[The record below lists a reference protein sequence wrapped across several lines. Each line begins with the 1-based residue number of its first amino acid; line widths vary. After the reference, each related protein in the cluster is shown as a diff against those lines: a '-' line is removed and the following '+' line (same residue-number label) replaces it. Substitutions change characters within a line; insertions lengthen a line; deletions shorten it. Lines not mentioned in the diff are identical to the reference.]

1 MLKTLFK
8 KQLMEIFRGY
18 FYNSRKNQ
26 ARSSGATAAYF
37 LLFACLIIGVV
48 GGMFTILSFALCSS
62 MAKVGMS
69 WLYFAI
75 MGMIAVVMGTFG
87 SVFNTYSG
95 VYLAK
100 DNDLLLSMPIPVS
113 MIMLTRLL
121 SVYVM
126 SFIYS
131 GMVIIPAVIV
141 YLLTVS
147 ASINAVIGCIL
158 LVLLISVFVLT
169 LSCLLG
175 WVVAKISVK
184 LKNKSFITVFISILF
199 FGGYYFIFYKSQAI
213 IDDLLANVVTYGKNI
228 KGSAYPIYIFG
239 SVGVG
244 DFLSMLIMTV
254 CVLALFALMW
264 LMMSRSFIKITTSYG
279 SKTKKKYQRTNIKQ
293 KGVDKALFFREVK
306 RFTSSPNYMLNCGFG
321 LIMLPLFSVIMLFKG
336 KDMLAVISKAG
347 GEQSNFAVVILC
359 AVVCAMVS
367 LIDITAPSVSLEGK
381 SIWIAQSLPVA
392 PWQVLRAKIA
402 LQVVFAVIPTII
414 CEIIL
419 AFVYPFTPLELTF
432 FIIMPLLYMVL
443 SEQFG
448 LFLGIKMAN
457 LNWVNEI
464 TPIKQSTCV
473 FIVLF
478 SCLSYALTL
487 LLGYNIFTFLFNVN
501 IYFVVYMT
509 MFALLTVALN
519 IVLYMWLKKKGSVL
533 FATL

>member
-1 MLKTLFK
+1 MLKTLLK
-8 KQLMEIFRGY
+8 KQMMEIFRGY

-26 ARSSGATAAYF
+26 ARSSGTTAAYF

-48 GGMFTILSFALCSS
+48 GGMFTMLSFALCSS

-113 MIMLTRLL
+113 VIMLTRLL

-158 LVLLISVFVLT
+158 LVLLISIFVLT
-169 LSCLLG
+169 LSCILG

-184 LKNKSFITVFISILF
+184 LKNKSFITVLISILF
-199 FGGYYFIFYKSQAI
+199 FGGYYFIFYKSQSI
-213 IDDLLANVVTYGKNI
+213 IDDLLANAVTYGKNI

-244 DFLSMLIMTV
+244 DFVSMLIMTV
-254 CVLALFALMW
+254 FVLALFALMW

-279 SKTKKKYQRTNIKQ
+279 SNTKKKYQRTNIKQ
-293 KGVDKALFFREVK
+293 RGVDKALFFREVK
-306 RFTSSPNYMLNCGFG
+306 RFTSSPNYMLNCGIG
-321 LIMLPLFSVIMLFKG
+321 LIMLPLFSVIMLIKG
-336 KDMLAVISKAG
+336 KDMIAVIAKAG

-392 PWQVLRAKIA
+392 PWRVLRAKIA
-402 LQVVFAVIPTII
+402 LQVVLTVIPTII

-419 AFVYPFTPLELTF
+419 AFIYPFTPLELIF
-432 FIIMPLLYMVL
+432 FIIIPLLYMVL
-443 SEQFG
+443 SAQFG

-473 FIVLF
+473 FIALF
-478 SCLSYALTL
+478 SCLGYALML
-487 LLGYNIFTFLFNVN
+487 LWGYTIFTFLFNVN
-501 IYFVVYMT
+501 ISFVVYMI

>member
-26 ARSSGATAAYF
+26 ARSSGATTAYF

-213 IDDLLANVVTYGKNI
+213 IDDLLANVVT
-228 KGSAYPIYIFG
+228 
-239 SVGVG
+239 
-244 DFLSMLIMTV
+244 
-254 CVLALFALMW
+254 
-264 LMMSRSFIKITTSYG
+264 
-279 SKTKKKYQRTNIKQ
+279 
-293 KGVDKALFFREVK
+293 
-306 RFTSSPNYMLNCGFG
+306 
-321 LIMLPLFSVIMLFKG
+321 
-336 KDMLAVISKAG
+336 
-347 GEQSNFAVVILC
+347 
-359 AVVCAMVS
+359 
-367 LIDITAPSVSLEGK
+367 
-381 SIWIAQSLPVA
+381 
-392 PWQVLRAKIA
+392 
-402 LQVVFAVIPTII
+402 
-414 CEIIL
+414 
-419 AFVYPFTPLELTF
+419 
-432 FIIMPLLYMVL
+432 
-443 SEQFG
+443 
-448 LFLGIKMAN
+448 
-457 LNWVNEI
+457 
-464 TPIKQSTCV
+464 
-473 FIVLF
+473 
-478 SCLSYALTL
+478 
-487 LLGYNIFTFLFNVN
+487 
-501 IYFVVYMT
+501 
-509 MFALLTVALN
+509 
-519 IVLYMWLKKKGSVL
+519 
-533 FATL
+533 

>member
-26 ARSSGATAAYF
+26 ARSSGATTAYF
-37 LLFACLIIGVV
+37 LLFACLIIGVI

-184 LKNKSFITVFISILF
+184 LKNKSFITVLISILF

-279 SKTKKKYQRTNIKQ
+279 SKTKKK
-293 KGVDKALFFREVK
+293 
-306 RFTSSPNYMLNCGFG
+306 
-321 LIMLPLFSVIMLFKG
+321 
-336 KDMLAVISKAG
+336 
-347 GEQSNFAVVILC
+347 
-359 AVVCAMVS
+359 
-367 LIDITAPSVSLEGK
+367 
-381 SIWIAQSLPVA
+381 
-392 PWQVLRAKIA
+392 
-402 LQVVFAVIPTII
+402 
-414 CEIIL
+414 
-419 AFVYPFTPLELTF
+419 
-432 FIIMPLLYMVL
+432 
-443 SEQFG
+443 
-448 LFLGIKMAN
+448 
-457 LNWVNEI
+457 
-464 TPIKQSTCV
+464 
-473 FIVLF
+473 
-478 SCLSYALTL
+478 
-487 LLGYNIFTFLFNVN
+487 
-501 IYFVVYMT
+501 
-509 MFALLTVALN
+509 
-519 IVLYMWLKKKGSVL
+519 
-533 FATL
+533 

>member
-1 MLKTLFK
+1 
-8 KQLMEIFRGY
+8 
-18 FYNSRKNQ
+18 
-26 ARSSGATAAYF
+26 
-37 LLFACLIIGVV
+37 
-48 GGMFTILSFALCSS
+48 
-62 MAKVGMS
+62 
-69 WLYFAI
+69 
-75 MGMIAVVMGTFG
+75 
-87 SVFNTYSG
+87 
-95 VYLAK
+95 
-100 DNDLLLSMPIPVS
+100 
-113 MIMLTRLL
+113 
-121 SVYVM
+121 
-126 SFIYS
+126 
-131 GMVIIPAVIV
+131 
-141 YLLTVS
+141 
-147 ASINAVIGCIL
+147 
-158 LVLLISVFVLT
+158 
-169 LSCLLG
+169 
-175 WVVAKISVK
+175 
-184 LKNKSFITVFISILF
+184 
-199 FGGYYFIFYKSQAI
+199 
-213 IDDLLANVVTYGKNI
+213 
-228 KGSAYPIYIFG
+228 
-239 SVGVG
+239 
-244 DFLSMLIMTV
+244 
-254 CVLALFALMW
+254 
-264 LMMSRSFIKITTSYG
+264 
-279 SKTKKKYQRTNIKQ
+279 
-293 KGVDKALFFREVK
+293 
-306 RFTSSPNYMLNCGFG
+306 
-321 LIMLPLFSVIMLFKG
+321 MLPLFSVIMLFKG

-443 SEQFG
+443 SAQFG

>member
-1 MLKTLFK
+1 MLKTLLK
-8 KQLMEIFRGY
+8 KQMMEIFRGY

-26 ARSSGATAAYF
+26 ARSSGTTAAYF

-48 GGMFTILSFALCSS
+48 GGMFTMLSFALCSS

-113 MIMLTRLL
+113 VIMLTRLL

-158 LVLLISVFVLT
+158 LVLLISIFVLT
-169 LSCLLG
+169 LSCILG

-184 LKNKSFITVFISILF
+184 LKNKSFITVLISILF
-199 FGGYYFIFYKSQAI
+199 FGGYYFIFYKSQSI
-213 IDDLLANVVTYGKNI
+213 IDDLLANAVTYGKNI

-244 DFLSMLIMTV
+244 DFVSMLIMTV
-254 CVLALFALMW
+254 FVLALFALMW

-279 SKTKKKYQRTNIKQ
+279 SNTKKKYQRTNIKQ

-306 RFTSSPNYMLNCGFG
+306 RFTSSPNYMLNCGIG
-321 LIMLPLFSVIMLFKG
+321 LIMLPLFSVIMLIKG
-336 KDMLAVISKAG
+336 KDMIAVIAKAG

-392 PWQVLRAKIA
+392 PWRVLRAKIA
-402 LQVVFAVIPTII
+402 LQVVLTVIPTII

-419 AFVYPFTPLELTF
+419 AFIYPFTPLELIF

-443 SEQFG
+443 SAQFG

-473 FIVLF
+473 FIALF
-478 SCLSYALTL
+478 SCLGYALML
-487 LLGYNIFTFLFNVN
+487 LWGYTIFTFLFNVN
-501 IYFVVYMT
+501 ISFVVYMI
-509 MFALLTVALN
+509 MFVSLTVALN